1 MRKIY
6 LFVFLICFALL
17 SCDRVETQSVQPDEN
32 ATLYHLVVRTDFV
45 PQTRGVTFGSDGTSI
60 TSQFEVTD
68 CIYVYNETKEAYAR
82 TSSGAL
88 IALHP
93 TEISP
98 SGTTC
103 TLSGVLSFYAWD
115 YDDEKWVSVEVEGTD
130 TYAFFY
136 QMNALGGTT
145 PVYDFTI
152 QEGGSDSVL
161 DFAMATGI
169 AMTLSGRTLSLDGV
183 IPFENMQS
191 MFRFRLSYT
200 KGGVAVTPGTFVAM
214 QVGAI
219 NDTMIY
225 MWDPA
230 DSDPFWFGAFS
241 VSDPVIS
248 ADNDLYLSLSFYYDD
263 SQPADDD
270 VLIVKLT
277 DEDGNVYRGAQAV
290 PAGGF
295 VNGNYYYGSMT
306 MVWQTQLI
314 QPTVTRQDGGTDI
327 GPNSSGEY
335 HYNSSSDPNP
345 VLTISGNSSG
355 YYFYFGGDSVITL
368 DGDGTAIFAG
378 QTSFIYNEGTGLGT
392 TVIKLASDYTI
403 DCRNN
408 DSAIWADWGNL
419 TLETTTNTTQ
429 TLTVIANDPDYRGLY
444 GCYNYDDK
452 NASPGALAAS
462 GFSVE
467 LTSTTDGPDAD
478 DDGNPD
484 YYTWVYS
491 VSPVTP

>member
-1 MRKIY
+1 MKKAY
-6 LFVFLICFALL
+6 LLFALVSFALL
-17 SCDRVETQSVQPDEN
+17 ACNKVDTQIVREDETAS
-32 ATLYHLVVRTDFV
+32 LYNLVVRTTVDC
-45 PQTRGVTFGSDGTSI
+45 QTRGVTFGSDGTSI

-68 CIYVYNETKEAYAR
+68 CIYVYNETKGAYAR
-82 TSSGAL
+82 ASSGEL

-93 TEISP
+93 TEITP

-103 TLSGVLSFYAWD
+103 TLSGDLSFYSWD
-115 YDDEKWVSVEVEGTD
+115 NDDDKWVSVAVEGTD

-145 PVYDFTI
+145 PVYDYTF
-152 QEGGSDSVL
+152 QEGGSDTVL
-161 DFAMATGI
+161 DFAKATGI
-169 AMTLSGRTLSLDGV
+169 AMTLSGSSLSLDGV

-200 KGGVAVTPGTFVAM
+200 NGGVAVTPGTFVAM

-219 NDTMIY
+219 KNTMIY
-225 MWDPA
+225 MWDPV
-230 DSDPFWFGAFS
+230 DSDPYWFGAFS

-248 ADNDLYLSLSFYYDD
+248 ADNDLYLSLSFHYDD
-263 SQPADDD
+263 VDDAEDD

-290 PAGGF
+290 PTGGF
-295 VNGNYYYGSMT
+295 VSGNYYYGAMT

-314 QPTVTRQDGGTDI
+314 KPTVTRQDSGSDI
-327 GPNSSGEY
+327 GPGSSGEY
-335 HYNSSSDPNP
+335 HYNRSTDPNP

-368 DGDGTAIFAG
+368 DGDGTAINDR
-378 QTSFIYNEGTGLGT
+378 QEPFIYNGGSGLGA

-408 DSAIWADWGNL
+408 DSAIWADWGSL
-419 TLETTTNTTQ
+419 TLETTTNSTQ

-444 GCYNYDDK
+444 GYNNYDDK
-452 NASPGALAAS
+452 NDSPAVLAAS

-467 LTSTTDGPDAD
+467 LTSTTNGPDED
-478 DDGNPD
+478 EDGDPD
-484 YYTWVYS
+484 YYTWVYTI
-491 VSPVTP
+491 SPAP